1 MKFSRSFLAA
11 FFLLLFCVPHSQGQA
26 VAVNWNNLDQT
37 IDGFGAASVGLNLTP
52 AQAEFFFSTGDG
64 SLGLSLLRTEIPD
77 DGSCS
82 TINATC
88 AGQVS
93 DMQLAIANGARVW
106 SAPWSPPAS
115 MKSNGSTICLT
126 GSDYGSLIPGAYSS
140 YASYL
145 ANYVRSL
152 RNLYGISLYALS
164 VQNEPDYCPAKYDGA
179 AWTAASFDEFIK
191 SNLGPTFAADGLAG
205 TLIMMPETSNW
216 TSSWASFTSLAST
229 TMEDPAAA
237 AYVGI
242 NAWHDYDNSPLIVNP
257 FASQGKKFWETEVS
271 SAPGYGP
278 SLCGGCWDPSIAD
291 ALMWAQ
297 IVNNRMTVSNANAW
311 NYWELIGT
319 DYNGGLAQFDGEVL
333 NSSGFTVA
341 KRAYMLGNYS
351 KFVRPRFYRI
361 DATPMPRSGVL
372 VSAYK
377 SPANTVLVIVVINQN
392 GSAVSQNF
400 ALNGTTVSSVTP
412 WITSSSLNLAQEPEV
427 EVSGGS
433 FTYVLPAYS
442 ITSFVS
448 STTTSSLV
456 VAPPTRLTGTAR

>member
-1 MKFSRSFLAA
+1 MKFPRSFLAG
-11 FFLLLFCVPHSQGQA
+11 FFVLSFWVPHSQCQA
-26 VAVNWNNLDQT
+26 VAINWNNVDQT
-37 IDGFGAASVGLNLTP
+37 IDGFGAASVGLTLTP

-64 SLGLSLLRTEIPD
+64 NLGLSLLRTEIPD

-93 DMQLAIANGARVW
+93 DMRLAIANGARVW

-140 YASYL
+140 YATYL
-145 ANYVRSL
+145 ANYVKSL

-164 VQNEPDYCPAKYDGA
+164 VQNEPDYCPTKYDGA
-179 AWTAASFDEFIK
+179 AWTAAAFDDFIK
-191 SNLGPTFAADGLAG
+191 SNLGPTFAADGLAS

-216 TSSWASFTSLAST
+216 TSSWASFMSMAST

-242 NAWHDYDNSPLIVNP
+242 NAWHDYDNSPLIINP
-257 FASQGKKFWETEVS
+257 FVSLGKKFWQTEVS

-297 IVNNRMTVSNANAW
+297 IVNNRITVANANAW
-311 NYWELIGT
+311 NYWQLIGT
-319 DYNGGLAQFDGEVL
+319 DFNGGLGLYDGGVL
-333 NSSGFTVA
+333 DASGFTVA

-351 KFVRPRFYRI
+351 KFVRPGFYRI
-361 DATPMPRSGVL
+361 DATPDPQRGVS
-372 VSAYK
+372 VSAFK
-377 SPANTVLVIVVINQN
+377 NPANTVMVIVVINQN
-392 GSAVSQNF
+392 ASSIPQGFTLAGIT
-400 ALNGTTVSSVTP
+400 ASSVTP
-412 WITSSSLNLAQEPEV
+412 WITSSNLNLAQQAGV
-427 EVSGGS
+427 SLSGGS
-433 FTYVLPAYS
+433 FTYTLPAYS
-442 ITSFVS
+442 ITSFVATTVS
-448 STTTSSLV
+448 SSV
-456 VAPPTRLTGTAR
+456 VPTPPAQLTATVR